1 MISICA
7 AALPPQGPAT
17 GTLSSW
23 VLCLPSRILPGRGV
37 GLVAG
42 CVDRFVG
49 RNPCDSD
56 SELWHVHASYL
67 PDDEFLALTARSTGL
82 Y

>member
-7 AALPPQGPAT
+7 AAYHRRGQPQAHFHLGA
-17 GTLSSW
+17 
-23 VLCLPSRILPGRGV
+23 CLPSRILPVRGV

-49 RNPCDSD
+49 LNPCDSD